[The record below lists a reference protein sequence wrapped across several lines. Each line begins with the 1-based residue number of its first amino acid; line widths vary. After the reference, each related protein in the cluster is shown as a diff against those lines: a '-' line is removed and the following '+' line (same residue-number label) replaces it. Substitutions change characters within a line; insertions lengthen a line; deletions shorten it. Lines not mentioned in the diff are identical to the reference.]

1 MPLGKPKLKTAIM
14 NLRVEPRI
22 KSAAEKAAKKAHRSV
37 TSLIEVLVL
46 EYCEKIGID
55 TAEITQLETRK

>member
-22 KSAAEKAAKKAHRSV
+22 KFAAEKAAKKTHRSV

-46 EYCEKIGID
+46 EYCEKSGIE
-55 TAEITQLETRK
+55 TADITSLETRK